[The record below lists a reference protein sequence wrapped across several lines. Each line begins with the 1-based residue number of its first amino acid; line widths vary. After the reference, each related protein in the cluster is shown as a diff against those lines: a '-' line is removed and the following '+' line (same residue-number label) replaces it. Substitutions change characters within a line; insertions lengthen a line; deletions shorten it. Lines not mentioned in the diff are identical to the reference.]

1 MPTFVAS
8 FGPERAPRDAP
19 DAAAVAEDLVAELI
33 ERSGKLGVDP
43 GDVAGLVALDLVAS
57 LAAYN
62 RAPVAITLAVL
73 AAAAPTREVLLRAA
87 NARGERPPPLTV
99 AKLTAIAPSV
109 CRLH

>member
-1 MPTFVAS
+1 M
-8 FGPERAPRDAP
+8 RLR
-19 DAAAVAEDLVAELI
+19 VAEDLVAEMI

-43 GDVAGLVALDLVAS
+43 ADVAGLVALDLIAS
-57 LAAYN
+57 LAAYG

-87 NARGERPPPLTV
+87 NARGERPPPLNV

>member
-1 MPTFVAS
+1 MPTLVAN
-8 FGPERAPRDAP
+8 FGPERAPREAP
-19 DAAAVAEDLVAELI
+19 DACAVAEDLVAELI
-33 ERSGKLGVDP
+33 ERSAKLGVDP
-43 GDVAGLVALDLVAS
+43 ADVAGLVALDLVAS
-57 LAAYN
+57 LAAYG

-87 NARGERPPPLTV
+87 NARGERPPPLNV